1 MVTRR
6 RTARKKRSAR
16 PLGNLGG
23 PPARKTGGWVAL
35 VLGALVIVNLYV
47 FVWDKQTSVGAIKRE
62 ADRATPTAMVPSRPL
77 AAPGGPVP
85 TAPAVATAPIGP
97 PGVIDGKV
105 GKSDTLGRVLK
116 KSGLT
121 AAEADEVIRS
131 LSGVFDF
138 KTMRSGQTYRIERGP
153 DGRVKS
159 FELVVSKVQTVRAER
174 GPAGGLVGKADN
186 SQTRIEVKSIGG
198 RIESSLYATIKAS
211 GESAALVDFFVD
223 VFAYDLDFYND
234 THDGDT
240 FRVIVEK
247 ELAGAQSGPAGQARS
262 AGQAGAAGAAE
273 LVRYRRILAAEYS
286 GKVGTFRTFWFSPRP
301 SASVTAPA
309 SRPLSAARG
318 GARDPSGGSPA
329 GLGEWLGDGY
339 FDDRGQSSEK
349 TFLKT
354 PLKFQRVSSGFDR
367 ARMHPV
373 LHTVRA
379 HLGIDY
385 AAPTGTPVWAA
396 ASGVITHR
404 GDGAGAGNLVMIKHD
419 GGLET
424 AYMHLSKFADGQKV
438 GQRVAAKTVIGFVGA
453 TGLATGPHL
462 HFGVKQNG
470 EFIDPTRLTP
480 TRSRTVAAKDLEAF
494 KAEVGKLSAQL
505 AAIAIA
511 KPAT

>member
-6 RTARKKRSAR
+6 KTARKKRSAR

-23 PPARKTGGWVAL
+23 PPARRTGGWVAL
-35 VLGALVIVNLYV
+35 VLGALVVVNLYV

-77 AAPGGPVP
+77 EEAGVRPAQVATATGGP
-85 TAPAVATAPIGP
+85 AQVAAPIGP

-105 GKSDTLGRVLK
+105 GKSDTLGRLLK
-116 KSGLT
+116 KSGLS

-138 KTMRSGQTYRIERGP
+138 KTMRAGQTYRIERGP
-153 DGRVKS
+153 DGRVKA

-174 GPAGGLVGKADN
+174 GPSGALVGKADN
-186 SQTRIEVKSIGG
+186 SQTRLEIRSVGG
-198 RIESSLYATIKAS
+198 RIDSSLYAAIKAA
-211 GESAALVDFFVD
+211 GETPALVDFFVD

-234 THDGDT
+234 THAGDT
-240 FRVIVEK
+240 FRVVVEK
-247 ELAGAQSGPAGQARS
+247 QVHDAGAPGP
-262 AGQAGAAGAAE
+262 AE
-273 LVRYRRILAAEYS
+273 LVRYHRILAAEYA
-286 GKVGTFRTFWFSPRP
+286 GKAGTFRTFWFR
-301 SASVTAPA
+301 
-309 SRPLSAARG
+309 
-318 GARDPSGGSPA
+318 
-329 GLGEWLGDGY
+329 DGY
-339 FDDRGQSSEK
+339 FTDKGESSEQ
-349 TFLKT
+349 TLLKT
-354 PLKFQRVSSGFDR
+354 PLKFERVSSGFDR

-396 ASGVITHR
+396 ASGVITSR
-404 GDGAGAGNLVMIKHD
+404 GDAGGAGNMVLLKHD
-419 GGLET
+419 GGIET

-438 GQRVAAKTVIGFVGA
+438 GQRVAAKTVIGYVGA

-470 EFIDPTRLTP
+470 AFIDPTKLAP
-480 TRSRTVAAKDLEAF
+480 VRSRGVAAKDADAF
-494 KAEVGKLSAQL
+494 KADVGKLQSQL

-511 KPAT
+511 APST

>member
-1 MVTRR
+1 MVMRR
-6 RTARKKRSAR
+6 RTSRKKRSVR

-23 PPARKTGGWVAL
+23 PPARKPGGWVAL
-35 VLGALVIVNLYV
+35 VLGALVVVNLYV

-62 ADRATPTAMVPSRPL
+62 ADRATPAATLPARPL
-77 AAPGGPVP
+77 SEPRAPAAGSGSPAPGI
-85 TAPAVATAPIGP
+85 APAPIGP

-121 AAEADEVIRS
+121 AAEADEVIRA

-138 KTMRSGQTYRIERGP
+138 KTMRAGQTYRIERGP

-174 GPAGGLVGKADN
+174 GPSGALVGKADN
-186 SQTRIEVKSIGG
+186 SQTRIEIKSIGG
-198 RIESSLYATIKAS
+198 RIDSSLYAAIMAS
-211 GESAALVDFFVD
+211 GENAALVDFFVD

-234 THDGDT
+234 TQDGDT
-240 FRVIVEK
+240 FRVVVEK
-247 ELAGAQSGPAGQARS
+247 QIRDAGQSGADAGDF
-262 AGQAGAAGAAE
+262 
-273 LVRYRRILAAEYS
+273 VRYRRILAAEYT
-286 GKVGTFRTFWFSPRP
+286 GKVGTFRTFWF
-301 SASVTAPA
+301 
-309 SRPLSAARG
+309 
-318 GARDPSGGSPA
+318 
-329 GLGEWLGDGY
+329 GDGY
-339 FDDRGQSSEK
+339 FDDAGQSSER
-349 TFLKT
+349 TLLKT

-367 ARMHPV
+367 SRMHPV

-396 ASGVITHR
+396 AGGIITHR
-404 GDGAGAGNLVMIKHD
+404 GDGAGAGNLVMIRHD
-419 GGLET
+419 GGIET
-424 AYMHLSKFADGQKV
+424 AYMHLSKFADGLKV
-438 GQRVAAKTVIGFVGA
+438 GQHVAAKTVIGYVGA

-462 HFGVKQNG
+462 HFGVRKNG
-470 EFIDPTRLTP
+470 AFVDPSKLVP
-480 TRSRTVAAKDLEAF
+480 VRSRAVASKDMPTF
-494 KAEVGKLSAQL
+494 KSEMGKLAARL

>member
-1 MVTRR
+1 
-6 RTARKKRSAR
+6 
-16 PLGNLGG
+16 
-23 PPARKTGGWVAL
+23 
-35 VLGALVIVNLYV
+35 VLGALVVINLYV

-77 AAPGGPVP
+77 AEAGVPATGSAPA
-85 TAPAVATAPIGP
+85 TPAVAPAPIGP
-97 PGVIDGKV
+97 PGIIDGKV

-138 KTMRSGQTYRIERGP
+138 KTMRAGQTYRIERGA

-174 GPAGGLVGKADN
+174 GPAGTLVGKAES
-186 SQTRIEVKSIGG
+186 SQTRIEIKAIGG

-211 GESAALVDFFVD
+211 GETAALVDFFVD

-247 ELAGAQSGPAGQARS
+247 QLRDGGS
-262 AGQAGAAGAAE
+262 AGPGGNE
-273 LVRYRRILAAEYS
+273 LIRYRRILAAEYA
-286 GKVGTFRTFWFSPRP
+286 GKAGTFRTFWF
-301 SASVTAPA
+301 
-309 SRPLSAARG
+309 
-318 GARDPSGGSPA
+318 
-329 GLGEWLGDGY
+329 GDGY
-339 FDDRGQSSEK
+339 FDDQGQSSEK
-349 TFLKT
+349 TLLKT

-396 ASGVITHR
+396 AGGVITQR
-404 GDGAGAGNLVMIKHD
+404 GDAGGAGNLVMIKHD
-419 GGLET
+419 GGIET
-424 AYMHLSKFADGQKV
+424 AYMHLSKFADGLKV
-438 GQRVAAKTVIGFVGA
+438 GQHVAAKTVIGYVGA

-470 EFIDPTRLTP
+470 ELIDPTKLVP
-480 TRSRTVAAKDLEAF
+480 VRSRAVPAKDTEAF

-505 AAIAIA
+505 AAISIA